1 VRKARLRSSAGLP
14 AQHHALGS
22 QARQAQERRGCLSGQ
37 TPAMPVA
44 AVHERP
50 RAGGAAGD
58 ACPPIKLVYFHF
70 HNAIRG
76 ELDDLAR
83 DVLALEPLA
92 GLALLSRLA
101 AVKERY
107 QFLEQVYSIHSS
119 VEDEVRAPRRAY
131 AAPAAVR
138 GRRRR
143 RQEHAA
149 PCARQDGCAA
159 RKAASVMRRA
169 RRRARACAAR
179 HVGHRLPG
187 TRSRAPRGLLQ
198 PGSSVGGTPHSLS
211 LHASSD
217 APRGLTS
224 PPGLSPAAHRRPQAL
239 RARCGA
245 ARARGGGP
253 AAQTHDRRLRRA
265 GAGAAGGVPGAGCQG
280 QERDAGVLRGA
291 RGRGAPPGGCTAAAH
306 A

>member
-1 VRKARLRSSAGLP
+1 MNVPPISESIWIRQKCSSTSAENETAQQRLP

-22 QARQAQERRGCLSGQ
+22 PARQAQERRRCLSGL

-50 RAGGAAGD
+50 HADGAAGD

-70 HNAIRG
+70 HNAIRA

-119 VEDEVRAPRRAY
+119 VEDEVRVPRQAY
-131 AAPAAVR
+131 AAPAAAR
-138 GRRRR
+138 GRARR
-143 RQEHAA
+143 RQAPAA
-149 PCARQDGCAA
+149 LCVRLDRCAA
-159 RKAASVMRRA
+159 CTAATVMRRA

-179 HVGHRLPG
+179 HAGHRLPG
-187 TRSRAPRGLLQ
+187 TRSRAPVGLPE
-198 PGSSVGGTPHSLS
+198 PGSSDGGAPNSLS
-211 LHASSD
+211 LH
-217 APRGLTS
+217 G
-224 PPGLSPAAHRRPQAL
+224 
-239 RARCGA
+239 
-245 ARARGGGP
+245 
-253 AAQTHDRRLRRA
+253 LRR
-265 GAGAAGGVPGAGCQG
+265 
-280 QERDAGVLRGA
+280 R
-291 RGRGAPPGGCTAAAH
+291 APVGP
-306 A
+306 

>member
-1 VRKARLRSSAGLP
+1 VLAQVRKARLRSSAGLP

-22 QARQAQERRGCLSGQ
+22 QARQVQERRGCLSGQ

-143 RQEHAA
+143 RQAHAA
-149 PCARQDGCAA
+149 PCARQDGRAA

-187 TRSRAPRGLLQ
+187 TRSRAPRGLLE
-198 PGSSVGGTPHSLS
+198 PGSSVGGTPHSSS
-211 LHASSD
+211 LHALRRR
-217 APRGLTS
+217 APWAHKPAWALAGGAQAPAGAEGAVRG
-224 PPGLSPAAHRRPQAL
+224 R
-239 RARCGA
+239 
-245 ARARGGGP
+245 ARAR
-253 AAQTHDRRLRRA
+253 RRPGRA
-265 GAGAAGGVPGAGCQG
+265 
-280 QERDAGVLRGA
+280 DAPQAPEACG
-291 RGRGAPPGGCTAAAH
+291 RGRGRWCTRRWMPRSRT
-306 A
+306 